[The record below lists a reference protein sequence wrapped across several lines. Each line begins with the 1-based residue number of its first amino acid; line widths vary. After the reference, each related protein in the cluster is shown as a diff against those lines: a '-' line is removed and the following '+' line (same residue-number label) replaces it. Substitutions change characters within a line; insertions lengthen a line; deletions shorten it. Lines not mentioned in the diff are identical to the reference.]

1 MFFQKVLKLD
11 ETQAFFEKSNKKL
24 ILAKTA
30 YSMDD
35 YSDAVSLS
43 YYAMFLVAK
52 ALILKKGIKAPKTHA
67 GLIHLFNLHYVKE
80 DEFSYEKY
88 KYLASTQVQRE
99 NADYDAIDEI
109 DERIA
114 RKRIKQAEEF
124 IAEAKK
130 FL

>member
-11 ETQAFFEKSNKKL
+11 ETQAFFDKSNKKL

-88 KYLASTQVQRE
+88 KYLESTQAQRE

>member
-11 ETQAFFEKSNKKL
+11 ETQAFFDKSNKKL

-43 YYAMFLVAK
+43 YYSMFLVAK
-52 ALILKKGIKAPKTHA
+52 ALILKKGIGAPKTHA

-80 DEFSYEKY
+80 DEFSYGKY
-88 KYLASTQVQRE
+88 KYLASTQAQRE

>member
-11 ETQAFFEKSNKKL
+11 ETQAFFDKSNKKL

-43 YYAMFLVAK
+43 YYSMFLVAK

-88 KYLASTQVQRE
+88 KYLASTQAQRE

-109 DERIA
+109 DDRIA
-114 RKRIKQAEEF
+114 RKRIK
-124 IAEAKK
+124 
-130 FL
+130 

>member
-1 MFFQKVLKLD
+1 MFFRKVLKLD
-11 ETQAFFEKSNKKL
+11 ETRAFFDKSNRKL

-35 YSDAVSLS
+35 YSDALSLS

-52 ALILKKGIKAPKTHA
+52 ALLLKKGIKAPKTHA
-67 GLIHLFNLHYVKE
+67 GLIHKFNEHYVK
-80 DEFSYEKY
+80 DDDFPYEKY
-88 KYLASTQVQRE
+88 KYLASTQAQRE

-124 IAEAKK
+124 IKEGER
-130 FL
+130 FI

>member
-11 ETQAFFEKSNKKL
+11 ETQAFFDKSNKKL

-88 KYLASTQVQRE
+88 KYLASTQAQRE

>member
-1 MFFQKVLKLD
+1 MD
-11 ETQAFFEKSNKKL
+11 ETQAFFDKSNKKL

-88 KYLASTQVQRE
+88 KYLASTQAQRE

>member
-1 MFFQKVLKLD
+1 MSFRKVLKLD

-30 YSMDD
+30 YDMDD

-52 ALILKKGIKAPKTHA
+52 ALVLKKGFKSPKTHA
-67 GLIHLFNLHYVKE
+67 GLIHLFNENYVKD
-80 DEFSYEKY
+80 DEFPYEKY
-88 KYLASTQVQRE
+88 RYLASTQAQRE
-99 NADYDAIDEI
+99 TADYDAIDEI
-109 DERIA
+109 DRRIA

-124 IAEAKK
+124 IKEGEK
-130 FL
+130 FK

>member
-1 MFFQKVLKLD
+1 MKLD
-11 ETQAFFEKSNKKL
+11 ETKAFFDKSNKKL
-24 ILAKTA
+24 ILEKTA

-43 YYAMFLVAK
+43 YYSMFLVAK
-52 ALILKKGIKAPKTHA
+52 ALLLKKGIKSPKTHT

-80 DEFSYEKY
+80 NEFSYEKY
-88 KYLASTQVQRE
+88 KYLASTQAQRE
-99 NADYDAIDEI
+99 TADYDAIDEL

-124 IAEAKK
+124 IKEGKK
-130 FL
+130 FI

>member
-11 ETQAFFEKSNKKL
+11 ETEAFFDKSNKKL

-67 GLIHLFNLHYVKE
+67 GLIHLFNSHYVKE

-88 KYLASTQVQRE
+88 KFLASTQSQRE

-124 IAEAKK
+124 IKEAEK
-130 FL
+130 FI

>member
-1 MFFQKVLKLD
+1 MD
-11 ETQAFFEKSNKKL
+11 ETEAFFDKSNKKL

-67 GLIHLFNLHYVKE
+67 GLIHLFNSHYVKE

-88 KYLASTQVQRE
+88 KFLASTQSQRE

-124 IAEAKK
+124 IKEAEK
-130 FL
+130 FI